1 MLQATVCDGVALDAV
16 AFCEDRLGPAEVDIG
31 WREVVEALMIAEV
44 IVVFDE
50 GPYLS
55 FEIASKPGVPT
66 TATCRSSFLAF
77 LSQPEH
83 LAAQVKIVA

>member
-1 MLQATVCDGVALDAV
+1 MSVDVPDWRGQ
-16 AFCEDRLGPAEVDIG
+16 DRGPG
-31 WREVVEALMIAEV
+31 
-44 IVVFDE
+44 
-50 GPYLS
+50 
-55 FEIASKPGVPT
+55 ASDKPGVPT